1 MTPNREHG
9 FTLVELMISVVIFS
23 FAIAGILS
31 VAVSVNEA
39 FREQRAAVQAEG
51 AVRVPLDFLTDALRQ
66 ASPAVSVP
74 ANVQDAGTCTTGAIT
89 VTNNYTTSGFGAG
102 ADRLD
107 LIYAAGAVVTSSR
120 SNYVAGT
127 TSLTVNDA
135 SQIAAG
141 DYILVSDYTNGH
153 LVKVAASD
161 GAAPGVLT
169 LEGQCSGI
177 ALPSTGTVVGYGVGS
192 LVVRAQHAAFWIE
205 DYDGSPTLMMDPDA
219 TGSADKEPLAEG
231 IEDMQIAVG
240 VDANGSGG
248 ITEVGA
254 GADDDEWMYNYAGD
268 TAVATTA
275 VVRAVRLTLIAR
287 TAKLFGKVD
296 TVTSFVRPAAED
308 HAASTTGDQY
318 RRRVLRAIV
327 EMRNIGGSP

>member
-1 MTPNREHG
+1 MAAKQRG
-9 FTLVELMISVVIFS
+9 FTLIELMVSIVIFS

-31 VAVSVNEA
+31 VAVSINEA

-51 AVRVPLDFLTDALRQ
+51 AVRVPLDFLTDAIRQ
-66 ASPAVSVP
+66 ASPSVNVP
-74 ANVQDAGTCTTGAIT
+74 ANVQDAGTCTKGAIT
-89 VTNNYTTSGFGAG
+89 VTNNFTTAGFGAG
-102 ADRLD
+102 ADKLD

-120 SNYVAGT
+120 SNYIAGS
-127 TSLTVNDA
+127 TSLTVTDA

-141 DYILVSDYTNGH
+141 DYIVISDYTNGH
-153 LVKVAASD
+153 IVKVTASD
-161 GAAPGVLT
+161 AAAPGTLT
-169 LEGQCSGI
+169 LAAQCSGI
-177 ALPSTGTVVGYGVGS
+177 VLPSTGTVVGYGMGS
-192 LVVRAQHAAFWIE
+192 LVIRAQHAQFWIE

-254 GADDDEWMYNYAGD
+254 AANDDEWTYNYSGD
-268 TAVATTA
+268 TALGSTEVI
-275 VVRAVRLTLIAR
+275 RAVRLTLIAR
-287 TAKLFGKVD
+287 TAKLFGKVG
-296 TVTSFVRPAAED
+296 TITSFNRPAAED
-308 HAASTTGDQY
+308 HAASSTGDQY

-327 EMRNIGGSP
+327 ELRNIGGSP